1 MTMLIGLAML
11 FLAALL
17 LAAAVGYDVH
27 IGGEPAGAGAALATL
42 VAAVAVMLLLTT
54 GIAVISMTWV
64 LSVMGTG

>member
-17 LAAAVGYDVH
+17 LAAAVGYDAH
-27 IGGEPAGAGAALATL
+27 IGGEPASAGSALATL

-54 GIAVISMTWV
+54 GTAVISMTWV